1 MKKVLTFKKEKETKN
16 TFRFQEVSEA
26 GAPPIVQTIYIQK
39 WIAPSDTITVTL
51 EWVVKKEFKKE

>member
-51 EWVVKKEFKKE
+51 EWKE